1 MSEESIDEATKEK
14 QNYSLDNA
22 LSVLEELEKE
32 AKMFSEEKMNLLDI
46 EEKLILRINKE
57 IENKRQMREQLK
69 MEVEDLRKKCEGL
82 TNFLNSHIKE
92 LGGGVWEWAWEA
104 SQTTIGYTVLFWRRG
119 LQVQ

>member
-92 LGGGVWEWAWEA
+92 LGGGV
-104 SQTTIGYTVLFWRRG
+104 
-119 LQVQ
+119 